1 MSLPYWIKWN
11 KVKGKYV
18 INNDMECFEQSE
30 KNTII
35 SYTYEIEKY
44 DGLDDKWEKTMI
56 KYATYE
62 EALEFYNNNALFP
75 NLTAEQKKNGNFQVY
90 RIIEVKTMSK
100 PVLTNNELLK
110 VAKNNIKRLRKQ
122 GRLR

>member
-1 MSLPYWIKWN
+1 
-11 KVKGKYV
+11 
-18 INNDMECFEQSE
+18 MECFEQSE

-110 VAKNNIKRLRKQ
+110 TTKNSIKRLKKQ
-122 GRLR
+122 GRIR

>member
-110 VAKNNIKRLRKQ
+110 TTKNSIKRLKKQ
-122 GRLR
+122 GRIR